1 MNASC
6 LLEKK
11 KGGLSGYKVAD
22 VLFDSV
28 INYYIF
34 VAVQSL
40 SCIQLFATHGLPH
53 TLSFTISQ
61 SLLGFTFVELVML
74 SNLSSSAAFFY
85 FTFNIYEF
93 LICFRE
99 LSVSETQGLKSP
111 TATTDVAIYLCSSS
125 FAIRDYVLI
134 YILCVVICS
143 FLSYHWIFVPFIRLH
158 TR

>member
-1 MNASC
+1 MTI
-6 LLEKK
+6 LEVVVV
-11 KGGLSGYKVAD
+11 LSTLNSKVL
-22 VLFDSV
+22 VCSVVSNSV
-28 INYYIF
+28 IPWT
-34 VAVQSL
+34 AAGQ
-40 SCIQLFATHGLPH
+40 AP
-53 TLSFTISQ
+53 LSFTISQ
-61 SLLGFTFVELVML
+61 SLLSFTFVELVML
-74 SNLSSSAAFFY
+74 SKLSSSAAFFY